1 MNNTTQTQSGA
12 SAESKGMDYKFINCR
27 RNYPVWRGDG
37 YRYDPIFKVT
47 RETLGYWIRALQP
60 VGIQRVIPSED
71 KVESV
76 RIR

>member
-1 MNNTTQTQSGA
+1 MKDIIEMNSGA
-12 SAESKGMDYKFINCR
+12 SAESKEMQYKFINCR

-60 VGIQRVIPSED
+60 EGIQRVIPSED
-71 KVESV
+71 QVESV